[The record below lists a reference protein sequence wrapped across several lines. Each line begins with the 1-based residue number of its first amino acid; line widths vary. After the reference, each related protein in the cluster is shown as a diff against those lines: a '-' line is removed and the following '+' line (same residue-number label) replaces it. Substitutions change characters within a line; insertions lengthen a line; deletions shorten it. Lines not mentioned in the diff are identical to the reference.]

1 MSFKYNRQDL
11 ALVSTG
17 PTEVVEIGEEGG
29 APCTHLVIE
38 KVGGGSVTVEGAT
51 KADGVF
57 DYELTVTVP
66 SDGFYRERVPLNMP
80 KYIRLAATGATLSI
94 RG

>member
-1 MSFKYNRQDL
+1 MSFKYNRVDL

-17 PTEVVEIGEEGG
+17 PTEIIDIGEEGG
-29 APCTHLVIE
+29 APMTHLVLE
-38 KVGGGSVTVEGAT
+38 KTGGGAVSIEGCETEGGTYETVAT
-51 KADGVF
+51 I
-57 DYELTVTVP
+57 TVP
-66 SDGFYRERVPLNMP
+66 TDGFYRERIPLALP

>member
-1 MSFKYNRQDL
+1 MSFIYNRQDL

-38 KVGGGSVTVEGAT
+38 KEGGGSVTIEGSANR
-51 KADGVF
+51 DGVF
-57 DYELTVTVP
+57 EYSLTVTVP
-66 SDGFYRERVPLNMP
+66 VDGFYRERVPLNMP
-80 KYIRLAATGATLSI
+80 KFIRLSTTGARLSI

>member
-29 APCTHLVIE
+29 APCTHLVVE
-38 KVGGGSVTVEGAT
+38 KLGGGSVTIEGAA
-51 KADGVF
+51 KADGEWE
-57 DYELTVTVP
+57 YTLTVTVP

>member
-1 MSFKYNRQDL
+1 MSFIYNRVDL

-17 PTEVVEIGEEGG
+17 PTEVVEIGEVGG
-29 APCTHLVIE
+29 APCTHLVVE
-38 KVGGGSVTVEGAT
+38 KLGGGSVTIEGSD
-51 KADGVF
+51 KADGTWATA
-57 DYELTVTVP
+57 LTVTVP
-66 SDGFYRERVPLNMP
+66 SNGFYRERIPLELP